1 MSSHLKGRFIGQG
14 SKVSSAQEPLSPWS
28 QGVPLSQY
36 LDLFTNQEALPNL
49 IIIKVH

>member
-1 MSSHLKGRFIGQG
+1 MSSHVKRTFTGQG
-14 SKVSSAQEPLSPWS
+14 PKVSSAQEPLSPWS

-36 LDLFTNQEALPNL
+36 LFTNQEALPNL